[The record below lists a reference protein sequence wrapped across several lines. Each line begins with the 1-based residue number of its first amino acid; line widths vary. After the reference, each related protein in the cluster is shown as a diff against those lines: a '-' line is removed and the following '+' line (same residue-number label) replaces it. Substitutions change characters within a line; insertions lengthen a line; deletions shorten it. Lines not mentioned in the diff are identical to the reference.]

1 LVNERESGER
11 MSSDVQLPT
20 GVDPNKPSAARI
32 YDCFL
37 GGSHNFAADRAVAA
51 RAVELVPELPRIMKA
66 NRAFLHR
73 AVRVAASRGVRQFLD
88 LGSGI
93 PTEGNVHEIARAVD
107 PEARVAYVDLEPTA
121 VLHAREILGDDP
133 RTVVLPGDLQRPEG
147 FLDDPRLRELID
159 FDQPVC
165 VLMIAVLHFVP
176 ESPLLTAALA
186 RYREIAAAGSALV
199 LSHATGSARHGAL
212 ERVADL
218 YNRTGTPLVLR
229 DDAQVHDLFDGWQ
242 LLEPGIVFSP
252 LWRPDPDQPPVDDPA
267 AYITL
272 AGMGIRS

>member
-1 LVNERESGER
+1 

-20 GVDPNKPSAARI
+20 GVDPSKPSAARI

-37 GGSHNFAADRAVAA
+37 GGNHNFAADRAVAA
-51 RAVELVPELPRIMKA
+51 RAIELVPELPKIMQA
-66 NRAFLHR
+66 NRAFLRR
-73 AVRVAASRGVRQFLD
+73 AVRVAASRGIRQFLD

-93 PTEGNVHEIARAVD
+93 PTEGNVHEVARAVD
-107 PEARVAYVDLEPTA
+107 AQARVAYVDLEPTA

-133 RTVVLPGDLQRPEG
+133 RTLALQGDLQRPEG
-147 FLDDPRLRELID
+147 FLADPRLRELID

-176 ESPLLTAALA
+176 ESPQLAAALA
-186 RYREIAAAGSALV
+186 AYREVAAAGSALV
-199 LSHATGSARHGAL
+199 ISHATGSARQGAL
-212 ERVADL
+212 DRVADL

-229 DDAQVHDLFDGWQ
+229 DDAQVHDLFAGWE
-242 LLEPGIVFSP
+242 LLDPGIVFSP
-252 LWRPDPDQPPVDDPA
+252 LWRPDDRQPPVDDPA

-272 AGMGIRS
+272 AGMGIKP